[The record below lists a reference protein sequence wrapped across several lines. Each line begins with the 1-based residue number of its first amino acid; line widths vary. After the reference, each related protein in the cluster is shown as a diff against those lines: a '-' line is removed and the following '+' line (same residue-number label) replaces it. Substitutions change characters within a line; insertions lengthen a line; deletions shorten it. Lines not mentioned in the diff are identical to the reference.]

1 MFFFTKHFKKLNILI
16 LVILLGCQLQDPN
29 KSHGIAF
36 LENRSD
42 KLILNVS
49 NKNDVIRTIG
59 LPQIKDEN
67 DINNWIYL
75 ERVLSKGKYHK
86 LGKHELK
93 ENNVL
98 VLNFDKYGILNFK
111 KFISKEEMNNIK
123 FSKNTT
129 DNDLSKKSFVQ
140 SFLQS
145 IKQKM
150 YSGRGKGN

>member
-42 KLILNVS
+42 KLILNIS

-86 LGKHELK
+86 LGKNIIK
-93 ENNVL
+93 TNNVL
-98 VLNFDKYGILNFK
+98 ILEFDKFGILESK
-111 KFISKEEMNNIK
+111 KLLDKEDIRKIN
-123 FSKNTT
+123 FSKKNTE
-129 DNDLSKKSFVQ
+129 NELARKSFVQ
-140 SFLQS
+140 KFLQS
-145 IKQKM
+145 LKQKM
-150 YSGRGKGN
+150 YGNR